1 MKKIEAIVRTNKF
14 EEIRTG
20 LAEIGVPFF
29 TLMEV
34 KGYGLQ
40 KGEHITYRGS
50 SFDSDFIPRL
60 QIEIFSTDEKV
71 DKIIETILEFGKTGE
86 IGDGKIVVIDIESI
100 YRIRTGEKDI
110 QAVY

>member
-14 EEIRTG
+14 EQIRAG
-20 LAEIGVPFF
+20 LADIGVPFF
-29 TLMEV
+29 TLKEV

-60 QIEIFSTDEKV
+60 QMEIYSPDEKV
-71 DKIIETILEFGKTGE
+71 EDIIQTILRFGRTGE
-86 IGDGKIVVIDIESI
+86 VGDGKIVVVDIEAI
-100 YRIRTGEKDI
+100 YRIRTGDEGIK
-110 QAVY
+110 AVY